1 MHRLFLT
8 AVAALA
14 LTASGCVAPPA
25 EKSSAGGAGDRAAT
39 KTGDGEKAKGKSWWK
54 RLTQSHRE
62 PKEKPWVYG
71 DVRPGKGLLS
81 DDEDGF
87 VLLRKGEGGSSDPTG
102 SGKPTKVRR

>member
-1 MHRLFLT
+1 MHRLLLT

-14 LTASGCVAPPA
+14 LTAYGCAAPSA
-25 EKSSAGGAGDRAAT
+25 EKSSVGGAGDRAAA
-39 KTGDGEKAKGKSWWK
+39 KVEDGKSKGKNLSWWQ
-54 RLTQSHRE
+54 RLRRYHQE

-87 VLLRKGEGGSSDPTG
+87 TLYRQGEGQSSDP
-102 SGKPTKVRR
+102 GKPTKVKR